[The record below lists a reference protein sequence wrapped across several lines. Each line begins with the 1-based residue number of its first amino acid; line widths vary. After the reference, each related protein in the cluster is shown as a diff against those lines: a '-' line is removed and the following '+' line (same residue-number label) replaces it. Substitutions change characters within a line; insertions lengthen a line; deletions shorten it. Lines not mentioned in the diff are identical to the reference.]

1 MKNLLERY
9 LPVRNAAGAGGG
21 GGAAPAAAGGA
32 DPAAAG
38 VAGAGAAAD
47 AGGGSGDA
55 AAAAAAA
62 AAAGAGPYRPTG
74 LPDTMFGKD
83 DRETIDKMQNAL
95 NGYRQRDA
103 SVPDKVEAYN
113 SFDVDKAP
121 EAIRPF
127 IAKLSTDPLYAA
139 AAKVAMEERI
149 PVGAMQKMTMALYE
163 AGAQSGI
170 LEAPLDE
177 VAERAA
183 LLPEAAKNLSKA
195 DQDKAIDAR
204 MQANED
210 FVKLMVANKALD
222 QDAAEHTLLML
233 MDSAKGN
240 KFLEAVAKMATGADR
255 AQPLNGDGGAGG
267 AGQNQR
273 DALRAR
279 LAAPEMQLGHRN
291 FSRES
296 YDALMEEYRKL
307 PS

>member
-9 LPVRNAAGAGGG
+9 LPVRNAAGEG
-21 GGAAPAAAGGA
+21 GGAAASAGGGNPAAAG
-32 DPAAAG
+32 D
-38 VAGAGAAAD
+38 AGAGAAAG

-62 AAAGAGPYRPTG
+62 AAAGGGPYRPNG

-83 DRETIDKMQNAL
+83 DRETIDKMHNAL

-103 SVPDKVEAYN
+103 TVPDKVEAYN
-113 SFDVDKAP
+113 SFEVDKAP

-127 IAKLSTDPLYAA
+127 IAQLSTDPLYAA

-163 AGAQSGI
+163 AGAQAGI
-170 LEAPLDE
+170 LEAPLD
-177 VAERAA
+177 VAAERAA

-210 FVKLMVANKALD
+210 FVKLMVTNQKLD
-222 QDAAEHTLLML
+222 QKAADHTLLML
-233 MDSAKGN
+233 MDTAAGN
-240 KFLEAVAKMATGADR
+240 QFLEAVAKMATGMDR
-255 AQPLNGDGGAGG
+255 AQPLTQGSGGAGG
-267 AGQNQR
+267 SQTAESLRSRRALPENTPGNRKFNQ
-273 DALRAR
+273 
-279 LAAPEMQLGHRN
+279 G
-291 FSRES
+291 S
-296 YDALMEEYRKL
+296 YDQLMADYKSFHGE
-307 PS
+307 